1 MKATLN
7 LNLPSLN
14 LTKPIMTAIAQDILA
29 IIKIRIYKGLDYN
42 LSKFRAYSTK
52 PIYINY
58 KSTTYKRLKPKG
70 GIKKPNSMLFPGGYA
85 EYKEKSR
92 KRSNAIEGQT
102 AAVDLTLSGMML
114 QNFVVLDSTNTKF
127 TIGLLPPV
135 QDYGYAVNQ
144 DRGFIGLAKKE
155 VDQLVEIVKANLLG
169 E

>member
-1 MKATLN
+1 MKATIS
-7 LNLPSLN
+7 LNLPPLN
-14 LTKPIMTAIAQDILA
+14 LTKTMMKGIAQDILA

-42 LSKFRAYSTK
+42 LSKFKAYSTK
-52 PIYINY
+52 PIYIGY
-58 KSTTYKRLKPKG
+58 KSTTYKRLKPKR
-70 GIKKPNSMLFPGGYA
+70 GIKKPNSMFFAGGYA

-92 KRSNAIEGQT
+92 KRSNSIEGQT

-114 QNFVVLDSTNTKF
+114 QNFVVLDATNTKF

-144 DRGFIGLAKKE
+144 TRGFIGLADKE
-155 VDQLVEIVKANLLG
+155 VDQLVQIVKANLLG

>member
-7 LNLPSLN
+7 LNLPIIN
-14 LTKPIMTAIAQDILA
+14 TTKPMMMSIAQDIMA
-29 IIKIRIYKGLDYN
+29 IIKVRIYKGLDFN
-42 LSKFRAYSTK
+42 LTKFKAYSTK

-70 GIKKPNSMLFPGGYA
+70 GIKKPKSMFFAGGYA

-92 KRSNAIEGQT
+92 KRSNSIEGQT

-114 QNFVVLDSTNTKF
+114 QNFVVLDATNTKF

-144 DRGFIGLAKKE
+144 TRGFIGLADKE
-155 VDQLVEIVKANLLG
+155 VDQLIQIVKANLLG

>member
-1 MKATLN
+1 MKATLS
-7 LNLPSLN
+7 LNLPALN
-14 LTKPIMTAIAQDILA
+14 LTKPVMTAIAQDILA

-42 LSKFRAYSTK
+42 LSKFRAYSNK
-52 PIYINY
+52 PIYISY

-135 QDYGYAVNQ
+135 QDYGYAVNE

-155 VDQLVEIVKANLLG
+155 VDQLIEIVKANLLG

>member
-1 MKATLN
+1 MKATLS
-7 LNLPSLN
+7 LNLPALN
-14 LTKPIMTAIAQDILA
+14 MTKPMLTSIAQDMIA
-29 IIKIRIYKGLDYN
+29 IIKIRIYKGLDFN
-42 LSKFRAYSTK
+42 LTKFKAYSTK

-70 GIKKPNSMLFPGGYA
+70 GIKKPKSMFFAGGYA

-92 KRSNAIEGQT
+92 KRSNSIEGQT

-114 QNFVVLDSTNTKF
+114 QNFVVLDATNTKF

-135 QDYGYAVNQ
+135 QDYGYAVNK
-144 DRGFIGLAKKE
+144 DRGFIGLADKE
-155 VDQLVEIVKANLLG
+155 VDQLVQIVKANLLG

>member
-1 MKATLN
+1 MKATLS
-7 LNLPSLN
+7 LNLPALN
-14 LTKPIMTAIAQDILA
+14 MTKPMLTSIAQDMIA
-29 IIKIRIYKGLDYN
+29 IIKIRIYKGLDFN
-42 LSKFRAYSTK
+42 LTKFKAYSTK

-70 GIKKPNSMLFPGGYA
+70 GIKKPKSMFFAGGYA

-92 KRSNAIEGQT
+92 KRSNSIEGQT

-114 QNFVVLDSTNTKF
+114 QNFVVLDATNSQF

-135 QDYGYAVNQ
+135 QDYGYDVNKV
-144 DRGFIGLAKKE
+144 RGFIGLADKE
-155 VDQLVEIVKANLLG
+155 VDQLVQIVKANLLG

>member
-1 MKATLN
+1 
-7 LNLPSLN
+7 
-14 LTKPIMTAIAQDILA
+14 
-29 IIKIRIYKGLDYN
+29 
-42 LSKFRAYSTK
+42 
-52 PIYINY
+52 
-58 KSTTYKRLKPKG
+58 
-70 GIKKPNSMLFPGGYA
+70 MLFPGGYA

-114 QNFVVLDSTNTKF
+114 QNFVVLDSTNNKF

-135 QDYGYAVNQ
+135 QDYGYAVNE

-155 VDQLVEIVKANLLG
+155 VDQLIEIVKANLLG

>member
-1 MKATLN
+1 MKATLS
-7 LNLPSLN
+7 LNLPALN
-14 LTKPIMTAIAQDILA
+14 LTKPVMTAIAQDILA

-42 LSKFRAYSTK
+42 LNRFRAYSNK
-52 PIYINY
+52 PIYISY

-70 GIKKPNSMLFPGGYA
+70 GIKKANSMLFPGGYA

-92 KRSNAIEGQT
+92 KRSSAIQGQT

-135 QDYGYAVNQ
+135 QDYGFAVNQ

-155 VDQLVEIVKANLLG
+155 VDQLIEIVKANLLG

>member
-1 MKATLN
+1 MKATISLNLPTLN
-7 LNLPSLN
+7 LN
-14 LTKPIMTAIAQDILA
+14 KPQMVAIAQDILA

-70 GIKKPNSMLFPGGYA
+70 GVKKLKSMFFAGGYA

>member
-1 MKATLN
+1 MKATLS
-7 LNLPSLN
+7 LNLPIIN
-14 LTKPIMTAIAQDILA
+14 TTKPMMMSIAQDIMA
-29 IIKIRIYKGLDYN
+29 IIKVRIYKGLDFN
-42 LSKFRAYSTK
+42 LTKFKAYSTK

-70 GIKKPNSMLFPGGYA
+70 GIKKPKSMYYAGGYA

-114 QNFVVLDSTNTKF
+114 QNFVVLDATNRSF

-144 DRGFIGLAKKE
+144 TRGFIGLASKE

>member
-7 LNLPSLN
+7 LNLPALN
-14 LTKPIMTAIAQDILA
+14 MTKPMLTSIAQDMIA
-29 IIKIRIYKGLDYN
+29 IIKIRIYKGLDFN
-42 LSKFRAYSTK
+42 LTKFKAYSTK

-70 GIKKPNSMLFPGGYA
+70 GIKKPKSMYFAGGYA

-92 KRSNAIEGQT
+92 KRSNSIEGQT

-114 QNFVVLDSTNTKF
+114 QNFVVLDATNTKF

-144 DRGFIGLAKKE
+144 TRGFIGLADKE
-155 VDQLVEIVKANLLG
+155 VDQLIQIVKANLLG

>member
-1 MKATLN
+1 MKATLS
-7 LNLPSLN
+7 LNLPALN
-14 LTKPIMTAIAQDILA
+14 MTKPMLTSIAQDMIA
-29 IIKIRIYKGLDYN
+29 IIKIRIYKGLDFN
-42 LSKFRAYSTK
+42 LTKFKAYSTK

-70 GIKKPNSMLFPGGYA
+70 GIKKPKSMFFAGGYA

-92 KRSNAIEGQT
+92 KRSNSIEGQT

-114 QNFVVLDSTNTKF
+114 QNFVVLDATNTKF

-144 DRGFIGLAKKE
+144 IRGFIGLDRKSTR
-155 VDQLVEIVKANLLG
+155 LNSSHT
-169 E
+169 

>member
-1 MKATLN
+1 MKATISLNLPTLN
-7 LNLPSLN
+7 LN
-14 LTKPIMTAIAQDILA
+14 KPQMIAIAQDILA

-70 GIKKPNSMLFPGGYA
+70 GVKKPNSMFFAGGYA
-85 EYKEKSR
+85 EYKE
-92 KRSNAIEGQT
+92 T
-102 AAVDLTLSGMML
+102 ASVDLTLSGMML
-114 QNFVVLDSTNTKF
+114 QNFVVLEATNTKF

>member
-1 MKATLN
+1 MKATISLNLPTLN
-7 LNLPSLN
+7 LN
-14 LTKPIMTAIAQDILA
+14 KPQMIAIAQDILA

-42 LSKFRAYSTK
+42 LSKFRAYSTR
-52 PIYINY
+52 PIYIGY

-70 GIKKPNSMLFPGGYA
+70 GVKKPNSMFFAGGYA
-85 EYKEKSR
+85 EYKDKSR

-102 AAVDLTLSGMML
+102 ASVDLTLSGMML
-114 QNFVVLDSTNTKF
+114 QNFVVLEATNTKF

-144 DRGFIGLAKKE
+144 DRGFIGLADKE
-155 VDQLVEIVKANLLG
+155 VDQLVQIVKANLLG

>member
-1 MKATLN
+1 MKATLS
-7 LNLPSLN
+7 LNLPIIN
-14 LTKPIMTAIAQDILA
+14 TTKPMMMSIAQDIMA
-29 IIKIRIYKGLDYN
+29 IIKVRIYKGLDFN
-42 LSKFRAYSTK
+42 LTKFKAYSTK

-70 GIKKPNSMLFPGGYA
+70 GIKKPKSMYFAGGYA

-92 KRSNAIEGQT
+92 KRSNSIEGQT

-114 QNFVVLDSTNTKF
+114 QNFVVLDATNTKF

-144 DRGFIGLAKKE
+144 TRGFIGLADKE
-155 VDQLVEIVKANLLG
+155 VDQLIQIVKANLLG